1 MAMRMNHC
9 TSCRKHFFLTDARCP
24 HCGTEA
30 AGGPA
35 ARFVRQA
42 KMGGLMLFTALT
54 TTACYGTPALVEGP
68 NRPLPPSVEEPKERV
83 PTTLGT
89 AFLYARDAGGA
100 ADPRTVRLMTAS
112 IEGAVLKLSSTLA
125 NGVTLTI
132 EADTAAAFQ
141 PVQGVREALPVEK
154 MKRLEID
161 AAFTRGTSSEYTH
174 VNFKGPGGA
183 ALKGTLQLSR
193 LDETAI
199 GGTLIVSEGDKQV
212 TLYFL
217 AGR

>member
-30 AGGPA
+30 TGGPA

-54 TTACYGTPALVEGP
+54 TTACYGTPALVQNP
-68 NRPLPPSVEEPKERV
+68 NTLPPGVEEPKERV
-83 PTTLGT
+83 PSTIGT
-89 AFLYARDAGGA
+89 AFMFVRDTGGVSARE
-100 ADPRTVRLMTAS
+100 TLRLKAAS
-112 IEGAVLKLSSTLA
+112 IQGAVLTLRSA
-125 NGVTLTI
+125 TAAGVMVVI
-132 EADTAAAFQ
+132 EADSAAAFE

-154 MKRLEID
+154 MKRLEVE
-161 AAFTRGTSSEYTH
+161 AGYGSGTGGERTL
-174 VNFKGPGGA
+174 VTLKGPGGA
-183 ALKGTLQLSR
+183 SLKGTLQLSR
-193 LDETAI
+193 LDEAAI

-217 AGR
+217 AAR

>member
-42 KMGGLMLFTALT
+42 KMGGLLLFTALT
-54 TTACYGTPALVEGP
+54 TTACYGTPALVENP
-68 NRPLPPSVEEPKERV
+68 NRMPPGIEEPKERV
-83 PTTLGT
+83 PSTIGT
-89 AFLYARDAGGA
+89 AYMFVRDAGGVSSKQTL
-100 ADPRTVRLMTAS
+100 RMRSAS
-112 IEGAVLKLSSTLA
+112 IEGAVLSLSSIDA
-125 NGVTLTI
+125 DGVKVTI
-132 EADTAAAFQ
+132 EADSAAAFQ

-154 MKRLEID
+154 MKNLLIE
-161 AAFTRGTSSEYTH
+161 ASYPSGTGGERTL
-174 VNFKGPGGA
+174 VTLKGPGGA
-183 ALKGTLQLSR
+183 NLKGTLQLSR
-193 LDETAI
+193 LDDVAI
-199 GGTLIVSEGDKQV
+199 GGTLIVGEGDKQV

-217 AGR
+217 AER